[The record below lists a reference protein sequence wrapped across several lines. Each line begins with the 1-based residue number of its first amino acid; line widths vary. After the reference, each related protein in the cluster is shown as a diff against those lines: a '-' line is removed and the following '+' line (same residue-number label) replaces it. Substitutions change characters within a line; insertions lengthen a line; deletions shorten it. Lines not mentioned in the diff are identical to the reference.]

1 MATRETSERAKNA
14 SSRKCG
20 FAREQARR
28 SAAQIGK
35 MLDAVNTC
43 ATMLLQ
49 FGVSVWGVA
58 GMRGTTEDVIRRT
71 NRRRNQDYLS
81 RRHPARMIA

>member
-1 MATRETSERAKNA
+1 MATRKKSERVKNA
-14 SSRKCG
+14 SSRKRG

-28 SAAQIGK
+28 SAAQIGQ

-49 FGVSVWGVA
+49 FGVWVYGVA
-58 GMRGTTEDVIRRT
+58 GMRGTTRTSSGGPIASIIRTIFAAVDTPRE
-71 NRRRNQDYLS
+71 
-81 RRHPARMIA
+81 